1 MRGRPSP
8 RIARETVQHVRRPN
22 LRTSASHADFI
33 RSLPCCAC
41 GAPPRSEQAHIRA
54 GTDGGMGLRPS
65 DRYSLPLCAGCHRTG
80 PGAQHVVGELAFWA
94 ALGVDPYGLA
104 EHLWTN
110 SGDQAAGERAVMRMV
125 VEIMSRRTR

>member
-1 MRGRPSP
+1 
-8 RIARETVQHVRRPN
+8 
-22 LRTSASHADFI
+22 
-33 RSLPCCAC
+33 
-41 GAPPRSEQAHIRA
+41 
-54 GTDGGMGLRPS
+54 MGLRPS

-80 PGAQHVVGELAFWA
+80 PRAQHVVGELAFWA